1 MQVVTSDPLDWT
13 VDEVVRFLCHN
24 PDQPWSRSATGGPRP
39 DPASFETALRDNFV
53 TGEVLL
59 HDVHKTELREDLG
72 LKTLGHLSSMLR
84 AIRYLQDNSLKY
96 KGSMGHPHSLEDRQN
111 DPSSTPFSPMGVA
124 PRLPSTVH
132 SETGHTPGSITPN
145 RGDSRAHSMAM
156 TPSAL
161 IKPHSREA
169 ALTNSPAKNQVT
181 MRPEP
186 TPDTVPESRQTPA
199 VEPDLSLARRSEA
212 SNPDLPAQSRG
223 HITIDSS
230 GKKRLKLEPPS
241 SAKVQDHKQISK
253 TAGAQHGK
261 VWYMGPERISH
272 SDVFYSPNLDDNDRS
287 FTMLGSEVPTAKR
300 HFVNKSLS
308 YFYKQQPIKLTSDG
322 SDNHF
327 TKWAMVPY
335 SSKMVNAG
343 NPKLFTLY
351 TSDKENVT
359 VSKESMQNWPQFST
373 LQPGSHSDSTDDAD
387 RHGPYASLLQRYP
400 PQEDD
405 QDTLPLYGDS
415 GSEGE
420 YDEATLQEMK
430 DEQQEAVPHK
440 MTENEMRSI
449 IADCIS
455 DYKAKWHQNGQQ
467 KEQAKA
473 QKLWLTARRTKSTN
487 QRIKVLNQE
496 TIILQKRLEKLQE
509 HICDSTY
516 SARAELID
524 QCQSMEQT
532 VMDIEKSKWRA
543 SILEQENCPPKAS
556 PPPRRPYVFKPRRNL
571 EDEESLQSD
580 SDYLTD
586 DNPYEFIDDTSAVDE
601 ASREGDMPMTTPST
615 SDSDD
620 DIISPSGIRR
630 NSRKLRRLPFRESSS
645 PLPSPKRDITTS
657 YIDLTAESPPPEDFK
672 IETPPL
678 NPVQPVVSK
687 PLEDPFVTTRPSPS
701 ISPEPALGPSLRV
714 EIPVKAV
721 GGPPRDLKSRAS
733 PPLPTLN
740 DIKGI
745 KQMPWDF
752 LEERKDRVRLLIKLL
767 SSLPDGERENLVST
781 IPKTNQAKLRKNI
794 SIALKR
800 FLESQECMPHMDE
813 SESKI
818 IMRTASL
825 YISWVNCT
833 HLQRKKGIP
842 KNLVEDTQEDLH
854 QGFSQ
859 FFEELCRRLV
869 QIPWSPRRH
878 SPTFP
883 GDAREFQHSMKHI
896 SAVDRFEQRHP
907 NQTATPHKKRK
918 REIKESQTTKLN
930 QQSAQMRV
938 QLNEEQR
945 RKVEQKMESM
955 GVSNN
960 DPAHQAVSFREP
972 IIYLDP
978 HIGSR
983 VMPHQLSGMQF
994 MWRELLGDEKGQGCL
1009 LAHTMGLGKTMQVI
1023 SLLATISA
1031 TASSND
1037 PNVRE
1042 QVPPDLRESKTL
1054 VLSPVTLIENWY
1066 EEFIMWCPPNSPIGP
1081 VRKVTSSSASQE
1093 RLQTLVDWDA
1103 EGGVLIMGYE
1113 LFRSWVMNKKSAKR
1127 DKPAIPDELHHKVR
1141 TMLLEGPNI
1150 VVADE
1155 AHKMKNANTGIAQA
1169 TTQFRTKR
1177 RIALTGS
1184 PLANNLVD
1192 YYTMVNWIAEG
1203 YLGEFLEFKANFVEP
1218 IEEGLYADSTR
1229 WERRKSLIK
1238 LKALNNNLEP
1248 KLNRADI
1255 TVLEGS
1261 LPPKTEFV
1269 LTIPL
1274 TPLQKAAYDLYV
1286 VSTLAGR
1293 ADECVQSTKLWS
1305 WLAVLSLCNN
1315 HPACFR
1321 QRLLDRAG
1329 DAQKP
1334 DKKLEEPEG
1343 SPEAEQIPEA
1353 PLPDAD
1359 NLMSKQKMLFAAV
1372 SDMNA
1377 LELSYR
1383 AQILDRIITESIN
1396 AGDKLLIFSQSIPTL
1411 DYIERMLKMAGR
1423 KYRRL
1428 DGQTPIQSRQ
1438 DATKKFN
1445 HSSDEH
1451 VYLISTRAGG
1461 LGLNIPGANRV
1472 VIFDF
1477 GFSPMWEQQAVG
1489 RVYRLGQKKP
1499 VFIYRF
1505 IAGGTFEELIYNRAM
1520 FKTQLAF
1527 RVVDKKNPVRAATK
1541 PLKNYLF
1548 PAKPVPETDTSEF
1561 LGKDPQVLDKILN
1574 DKDTYPIRKI
1584 TLTKTLE
1591 RDDNDKLSLE
1601 EEQRVQEEIS
1611 DMTLRRTNPAAYQSL
1626 MEQRRRAAL
1635 AAARADA
1642 AGSYSM
1648 PYIQPNMPSASI
1660 PYNSPFNPPN
1670 FVQYQPQQ
1678 QQPQHEQG
1686 QYEQGQY
1693 LPQYQQQ
1700 QPLPLPA
1707 PPVVPSNAHNDGPPP
1722 LAPDMI
1728 TYE

>member
-1 MQVVTSDPLDWT
+1 MQVDTPDPLDWT
-13 VDEVVRFLCHN
+13 VDEVVTFLCHN

-96 KGSMGHPHSLEDRQN
+96 KGSMGYAHSPEGRQN
-111 DPSSTPFSPMGVA
+111 GPSSMLFSPMGVA
-124 PRLPSTVH
+124 PRLPSTMH
-132 SETGHTPGSITPN
+132 SETGHTPGSITPS

-161 IKPHSREA
+161 IKPHNLEA
-169 ALTNSPAKNQVT
+169 ALTSSPAKNQVT

-186 TPDTVPESRQTPA
+186 TPNTAPESRQTPA
-199 VEPDLSLARRSEA
+199 VEQDLSLVERSEA

-241 SAKVQDHKQISK
+241 SAKVQDQKQSSK
-253 TAGAQHGK
+253 IAGTQDGK

-272 SDVFYSPNLDDNDRS
+272 SDVFYSPNLDGNDRS

-308 YFYKQQPIKLTSDG
+308 HFYKQQPIKLTSDG
-322 SDNHF
+322 SDTHF

-335 SSKMVNAG
+335 SSKVVNAG

-351 TSDKENVT
+351 TSDKEKVT
-359 VSKESMQNWPQFST
+359 VSRESMQNWPQFST

-400 PQEDD
+400 PQEGD

-420 YDEATLQEMK
+420 YDDATLQEMK
-430 DEQQEAVPHK
+430 DEQQEAAPHK

-455 DYKAKWHQNGQQ
+455 DYKAKWRQNGQQ

-487 QRIKVLNQE
+487 QKIKVLNQE

-532 VMDIEKSKWRA
+532 IMDIEKSKWRV
-543 SILEQENCPPKAS
+543 SILEQKNCPPKTS

-601 ASREGDMPMTTPST
+601 VSHEGDIPMTTPST

-645 PLPSPKRDITTS
+645 PLPGPKRDITTS
-657 YIDLTAESPPPEDFK
+657 YIDLTAESPPPEDFN

-687 PLEDPFVTTRPSPS
+687 PEDPFVTTRTSPS
-701 ISPEPALGPSLRV
+701 ISPEPPLGPSLRV

-745 KQMPWDF
+745 KQMPWHF
-752 LEERKDRVRLLIKLL
+752 LEERKDR
-767 SSLPDGERENLVST
+767 
-781 IPKTNQAKLRKNI
+781 
-794 SIALKR
+794 
-800 FLESQECMPHMDE
+800 
-813 SESKI
+813 
-818 IMRTASL
+818 
-825 YISWVNCT
+825 
-833 HLQRKKGIP
+833 
-842 KNLVEDTQEDLH
+842 
-854 QGFSQ
+854 
-859 FFEELCRRLV
+859 
-869 QIPWSPRRH
+869 
-878 SPTFP
+878 
-883 GDAREFQHSMKHI
+883 
-896 SAVDRFEQRHP
+896 RHP

-972 IIYLDP
+972 IIYLNP

-983 VMPHQLSGMQF
+983 VMPHQLNGIQF

-1031 TASSND
+1031 TASSDD
-1037 PNVRE
+1037 PNVSE
-1042 QVPPDLRESKTL
+1042 QVPPDLRKSKTL

-1066 EEFIMWCPPNSPIGP
+1066 EEFFMWCPPNSPIGP
-1081 VRKVTSSSASQE
+1081 VRKVTSSSASQK

-1127 DKPAIPDELHHKVR
+1127 DKPAIPDELHHEVR

-1321 QRLLDRAG
+1321 QKLLDRAG

-1334 DKKLEEPEG
+1334 DKKSEEPEG

-1359 NLMSKQKMLFAAV
+1359 NLMSKLKMLFAAV

-1396 AGDKLLIFSQSIPTL
+1396 AGDKLLVFSQSIPTL

-1438 DATKKFN
+1438 NATKKFN

-1489 RVYRLGQKKP
+1489 RVYRLGQKRP

-1527 RVVDKKNPVRAATK
+1527 RVVDKKNPVREATK
-1541 PLKNYLF
+1541 PLKTYLF
-1548 PAKPVPETDTSEF
+1548 PAKAVPETDTSEF

-1574 DKDTYPIRKI
+1574 EKDTYPIRKI

-1591 RDDNDKLSLE
+1591 RDDNDKLSSE

-1611 DMTLRRTNPAAYQSL
+1611 DMTLRHTNPAAYQSL

-1642 AGSYSM
+1642 AESYSM
-1648 PYIQPNMPSASI
+1648 SYMQPNIPSVPI

-1678 QQPQHEQG
+1678 QQ
-1686 QYEQGQY
+1686 GQY
-1693 LPQYQQQ
+1693 LPQYQQQQ

-1707 PPVVPSNAHNDGPPP
+1707 PPVIPSNAHNDGPPP
-1722 LAPDMI
+1722 LAPNMI